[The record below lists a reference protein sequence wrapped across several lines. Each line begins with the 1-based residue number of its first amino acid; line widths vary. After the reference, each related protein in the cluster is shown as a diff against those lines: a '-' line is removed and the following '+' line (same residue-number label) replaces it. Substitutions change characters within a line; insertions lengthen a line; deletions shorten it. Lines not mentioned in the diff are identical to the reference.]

1 MGADFADVDA
11 ENRRRAAKAARA
23 VAHQNAKAAKPL
35 GASNGGG
42 DAGRQAG
49 GQGGKSPWWEQI
61 QRMDDSYEPKGFNSL
76 VAPSG
81 FSVPAPNPWGSPA
94 AGFDNGAAQHGAS
107 PTGGPSNGGLPT
119 GGDYN
124 QGGDAHPGA
133 GDAMSDAQLAQYYSD
148 GAQDALD
155 GRDPDALFA
164 QLLEMGY
171 SEEDSHEV
179 AFRCSSIEAAVEAIN
194 NKTDPAF
201 LAELDAQ
208 YQAAVAAQAPP
219 MARAGALPPPQSA
232 AALAADA
239 AAAAQLEAAD
249 LAAARGA
256 RPADD
261 GWKTVKT
268 RAQQKTAGSTGSG
281 SGAKA
286 PALPKDAGAVLMG
299 LFRSKK
305 LRLADVPPPVVAAL
319 AQAPDGVAYECMR
332 SLEDSLRRGNTIR
345 SPASW
350 LLNAARILTEQYRL
364 CSLTDSDDDDDSW
377 SDTGSRSGGSP
388 AGSSFGG
395 SFSGSSWSGARRQA
409 PPARAEQHGWQAPR
423 APPVQQKPYAAPP
436 VAAPPVAVDAGRWP
450 SLAEA
455 PGTPDPFQYAQQP
468 RYQDAF
474 TPPAALHVPVAPS
487 PPPQPAYAAPPPV
500 YAAPQPFAG
509 GDDDDLEF
517 MMNALAMR

>member
-1 MGADFADVDA
+1 VDA

-23 VAHQNAKAAKPL
+23 VAQQNAKAAKPL
-35 GASNGGG
+35 GASNG
-42 DAGRQAG
+42 AGEASRQVS

-61 QRMDDSYEPKGFNSL
+61 QRMDNSYEPKGFNNL

-94 AGFDNGAAQHGAS
+94 GGFDNGAALHGA
-107 PTGGPSNGGLPT
+107 PPHGGPSNGGLPH
-119 GGDYN
+119 GSDYN

-133 GDAMSDAQLAQYYSD
+133 GDAMSDEQLARYYSD

-201 LAELDAQ
+201 LAELEAQ

-219 MARAGALPPPQSA
+219 MARSGALPPPQSA

-239 AAAAQLEAAD
+239 AAAAQLQAAD
-249 LAAARGA
+249 LAATRGA

-268 RAQQKTAGSTGSG
+268 RAQQKAAGSTGSG
-281 SGAKA
+281 AGAKA
-286 PALPKDAGAVLMG
+286 PALPKDAGTVLMG

-332 SLEDSLRRGNTIR
+332 SLEDSLCRGNTIR

-377 SDTGSRSGGSP
+377 SDTGSRSGSSP
-388 AGSSFGG
+388 AGSSFGGSFGG
-395 SFSGSSWSGARRQA
+395 SFSGSSWSGARRQL
-409 PPARAEQHGWQAPR
+409 PPARAEQQSWQAPR
-423 APPVQQKPYAAPP
+423 ASQQQQQKPYVAPPAAPP
-436 VAAPPVAVDAGRWP
+436 V
-450 SLAEA
+450 AEA

-468 RYQDAF
+468 RYQDVF
-474 TPPAALHVPVAPS
+474 TPPAAHHVVPVPPS
-487 PPPQPAYAAPPPV
+487 PPPQPVYAAPPPV

-509 GDDDDLEF
+509 GDDDDLAF
-517 MMNALAMR
+517 IMNSLAMR